1 MARKVRLAT
10 RIGADADELLR
21 LFALVE
27 RKRLGDALTYAIK
40 KAFPSSDELHAR
52 LRQREATA

>member
-10 RIGADADELLR
+10 RIGAEADELLR

-40 KAFPSSDELHAR
+40 KALPPSDELHAR
-52 LRQREATA
+52 LRQREATV